1 MRARIIETRLVRIA
15 PEHPDDS
22 VMRSAGALVGAGG
35 LVAFPTES
43 FYGLGADALDPDV
56 IGRVFEVKGRPEV
69 EVENQGAEYGILK
82 WKEGNGFRLGERVEL
97 VPSNLDMSTNVYD
110 RYYVAKG
117 ERIVDVWPIMGREGA
132 AQR

>member
-43 FYGLGADALDPDV
+43 FYGLGADALDPDA
-56 IGRVFEVKGRPEV
+56 IGRVFEVKGRPD
-69 EVENQGAEYGILK
+69 NKPL
-82 WKEGNGFRLGERVEL
+82 L
-97 VPSNLDMSTNVYD
+97 VLVDSLDMVGRLT
-110 RYYVAKG
+110 A
-117 ERIVDVWPIMGREGA
+117 RIGAGARDLMRRHWPGPLTLA
-132 AQR
+132 TDFPSSPV